1 VAEAEPELA
10 AAAPATTGSPAAAA
24 DGPNLTPAQMDQLT
38 DMVFRLV
45 RQELQTAR
53 ERRGEP
59 QQRSWR

>member
-1 VAEAEPELA
+1 LAEAEPVQA
-10 AAAPATTGSPAAAA
+10 VGGTAGGPAAPA
-24 DGPNLTPAQMDQLT
+24 DGPALTPAQLDQLT

-45 RQELQTAR
+45 KQELQTAR